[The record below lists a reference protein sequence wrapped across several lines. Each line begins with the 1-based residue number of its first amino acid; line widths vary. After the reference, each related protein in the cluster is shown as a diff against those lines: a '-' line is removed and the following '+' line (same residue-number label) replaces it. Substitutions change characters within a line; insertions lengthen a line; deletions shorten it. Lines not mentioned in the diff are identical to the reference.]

1 MRRGRFREFGSGFG
15 CDGGFHDGSKLIVAT
30 EYVRRSGSGPGL
42 WAVVRAGQE
51 TNMCRG
57 EALYEVWRTY
67 LQEILQELTVDSECD
82 LSGNTTMLSWPIG
95 STRLDYSMGRGDRV
109 WKRNL
114 TRGSTDNSSRSPLPA
129 DPPPGL
135 IQ

>member
-1 MRRGRFREFGSGFG
+1 MDS
-15 CDGGFHDGSKLIVAT
+15 
-30 EYVRRSGSGPGL
+30 
-42 WAVVRAGQE
+42 
-51 TNMCRG
+51 
-57 EALYEVWRTY
+57 VWRTY

-114 TRGSTDNSSRSPLPA
+114 TRGSTDNSRSSSRSHTVASPA
-129 DPPPGL
+129 RPDQPCGRGGNTQRARMNPSIDGGPVQELQRARGYCNF
-135 IQ
+135 ISPVDKD

>member
-1 MRRGRFREFGSGFG
+1 
-15 CDGGFHDGSKLIVAT
+15 
-30 EYVRRSGSGPGL
+30 
-42 WAVVRAGQE
+42 
-51 TNMCRG
+51 MCRG
-57 EALYEVWRTY
+57 EALYEVWRTF